1 MTIIKG
7 ILALCILIL
16 RIYVIVRVGFLLFM
30 YFNNDTLEISR
41 QFYLLICYMIFEL
54 YLFRSFEN
62 GEDIDIYN
70 ETNKDE

>member
-7 ILALCILIL
+7 ILSLCVIIL

-30 YFNNDTLEISR
+30 YFNNNTLEISR
-41 QFYLLICYMIFEL
+41 QFYLLIFYMIFEL

-62 GEDIDIYN
+62 REDIDIYN
-70 ETNKDE
+70 KTKEDE